1 MHGSKRFT
9 RAFAQTV
16 LDLLQFSTI
25 KAVAQYLKV
34 GWDMVKNIHKAKL
47 MSVYRKVPLDELVYL
62 GIDEFSIRKGHTY
75 MTIFVDL
82 TSGRII
88 HAVEGRSS
96 KDIAPFLQTIA
107 KEATQLKAVAIDMS
121 NSYRKAVKEHLHGT
135 DIVFDRYH
143 ISALVNRSIDNLRR
157 EQQRTLDKENR
168 KTLKGSRFLL
178 LRNYSN
184 LNQDSQGRLK
194 ELLQVNQ
201 PLFVMHTMKEQL
213 RGLWDISSQKEA
225 RAFLRQWCYDAL
237 VSGVRQ
243 LIKIGLTL
251 DEHRH
256 GILSYFKHRITNA
269 VTEGLNNKIKT
280 LKRQVYGFRDM
291 AYFKLR
297 LYHLHTNRYAL
308 SG

>member
-1 MHGSKRFT
+1 MRHLHLPPVGRKRCVLELEIHRLQCKTCGHLWWPVLSFMHGSKRFT

-25 KAVAQYLKV
+25 KAVARYLKV

-47 MSVYRKVPLDELVYL
+47 MSVYRKVPLGELVYL

-82 TSGRII
+82 SSGRII

-96 KDIAPFLQTIA
+96 DDIAPFLKTIS
-107 KEATQLKAVAIDMS
+107 KEAVQLKAVAIDMS
-121 NSYRKAVKEHLHGT
+121 NSYRKAVKEHLHDT

-143 ISALVNRSIDNLRR
+143 ISAMVNRSIDNLRR
-157 EQQRTLDKENR
+157 EQQQTLNKEKK

-178 LRNYSN
+178 LSNYSS
-184 LNQDSQGRLK
+184 LNQKKQGRLN

-213 RGLWDISSQKEA
+213 RGL
-225 RAFLRQWCYDAL
+225 
-237 VSGVRQ
+237 
-243 LIKIGLTL
+243 
-251 DEHRH
+251 
-256 GILSYFKHRITNA
+256 
-269 VTEGLNNKIKT
+269 
-280 LKRQVYGFRDM
+280 
-291 AYFKLR
+291 
-297 LYHLHTNRYAL
+297 
-308 SG
+308 